1 MTVPSPNDTPLEA
14 FRLQHLRWLNKL
26 GLVDRPW
33 LILGSAPSPTIP
45 ETIFETHARV
55 DINNAGR
62 TAQAMGYGR
71 ADLTVRA
78 KKKSWEE
85 HRHTDTR
92 LLLWIHTV
100 PALVLPLLLIDK
112 PYDHIGKV
120 RPLRRRDR
128 ERVVLEV
135 SGIALDKIG
144 DLGKVTNG
152 VAMACYGLLL
162 GVPEIVLSGISLSKM
177 GHSYDEL
184 GRRRRQVDEDRAVL
198 TALAR
203 EPRLA
208 TTEPDLAAESGIR
221 LWTAP

>member
-1 MTVPSPNDTPLEA
+1 MSDPDLFQFTATH
-14 FRLQHLRWLNKL
+14 RKWLQPL
-26 GLVDRPW
+26 GLLERPW
-33 LILGSAPSPTIP
+33 LILGSAPHPTIP
-45 ETIFETHARV
+45 GKIFEGHARI

-85 HRHTDTR
+85 HRHIDTR

-100 PALVLPLLLIDK
+100 PGPVLPLLLLGK

-128 ERVVLEV
+128 ERMVLQV
-135 SGIALDKIG
+135 SGVPLEGFG

-162 GVPEIVLSGISLSKM
+162 GVPEIVLAGISLSKV

-203 EPRLA
+203 DPRLA
-208 TTEPDLAAESGIR
+208 TSEPDLAAESGIR
-221 LWTAP
+221 LWNTP

>member
-1 MTVPSPNDTPLEA
+1 MSAPHLSQFVATHRKWLKPLGILE
-14 FRLQHLRWLNKL
+14 K
-26 GLVDRPW
+26 PW
-33 LILGSAPSPTIP
+33 LILGSAPEPTVP
-45 ETIFETHARV
+45 GAIFDTHARI

-100 PALVLPLLLIDK
+100 PTLVLPLLLIGK

-120 RPLRRRDR
+120 KPLRRRDR
-128 ERVVLEV
+128 EQVVLEV
-135 SGIALDKIG
+135 SGVSLDAIG

-162 GVPEIVLSGISLSKM
+162 GVPEIVLSGISLSKV

-198 TALAR
+198 TALASDR
-203 EPRLA
+203 RLA
-208 TTEPDLAAESGIR
+208 TSEADLAAESGIR
-221 LWTAP
+221 LWSAP

>member
-1 MTVPSPNDTPLEA
+1 MPESDLSSFVDTHRKWLKPLGI
-14 FRLQHLRWLNKL
+14 LDK
-26 GLVDRPW
+26 PW
-33 LILGSAPSPTIP
+33 LVLGSAPSPTIP
-45 ETIFETHARV
+45 DAIFDTHARI

-71 ADLTVRA
+71 AALTVRA

-85 HRHTDTR
+85 HRHTDTE

-100 PALVLPLLLIDK
+100 PALLLPLLLIGK
-112 PYDHIGKV
+112 PYDHIGRV

-128 ERVVLEV
+128 ERLVLQV
-135 SGIALDKIG
+135 SGTTLDSIG

-162 GVPEIVLSGISLSKM
+162 GVPEIVLSGISLSKV
-177 GHSYDEL
+177 GHSYDQL

-198 TALAR
+198 SALAK

-208 TTEPDLAAESGIR
+208 TSEADLAAEVGVR
-221 LWTAP
+221 LWQPPR

>member
-1 MTVPSPNDTPLEA
+1 MSRTEWNRGSFVAQHRKWLKPLGI
-14 FRLQHLRWLNKL
+14 LDK
-26 GLVDRPW
+26 PW
-33 LILGSAPSPTIP
+33 LILGSAPNPTVP
-45 ETIFETHARV
+45 GDIFATHARV

-62 TAQAMGYGR
+62 TAQGMGFGR

-85 HRHTDTR
+85 HRHIDTR

-100 PALVLPLLLIDK
+100 PGLALRFLLLGK
-112 PYDHIGKV
+112 PYDHIGRV

-135 SGIALDKIG
+135 SGIALDEIG

-162 GVPEIVLSGISLSKM
+162 GVPEVVLSGISLSKT
-177 GHSYDEL
+177 GHSYDQL
-184 GRRRRQVDEDRAVL
+184 DRKRRQVDEDRAVL
-198 TALAR
+198 TALASDA
-203 EPRLA
+203 RLA
-208 TTEPDLAAESGIR
+208 TTEADLAADVGIR
-221 LWTAP
+221 QWSKPT